1 MKDLVE
7 KSIRAKPNH
16 NLTII
21 NKNNSGFSNSDITG
35 FNFKI

>member
-1 MKDLVE
+1 MRDLVE

-21 NKNNSGFSNSDITG
+21 NKNNSGFSNSNLIG